1 MKRELT
7 ITNFLRRLKEQ
18 FKISSIFYPGADTD
32 TVLEGPFTLR
42 EIFYLDNDLQIH
54 EANDLISQGVAALDF
69 EDDGSGKAGSVTVRR
84 VLDNS
89 IIFYSK
95 DEQYIK
101 KFLN

>member
-1 MKRELT
+1 MKTEKPK
-7 ITNFLRRLKEQ
+7 IEQ
-18 FKISSIFYPGADTD
+18 HGSAERIETKKFDQG
-32 TVLEGPFTLR
+32 LEK

-54 EANDLISQGVAALDF
+54 EAKDLLSQRAATLDF

-95 DEQYIK
+95 EERDIK